1 MLARK
6 RPELD
11 ERFRRS
17 KLHRYLLADE
27 EVIVAQR
34 QHWAVM
40 WKPIL
45 IGAAGLV
52 VVIAANLFMKPGTL
66 TDLLWWVLFGLALW
80 GAVRWY
86 AWRRNWLVATNKRV
100 MVNYGLLNQGVAMFS
115 LSRVPDLTY
124 TRSMLGYMLGY
135 GEMQRES
142 SGAGQTLHKL
152 KFVEQPHATY
162 TTICAAI
169 FDLQDRMFGMDE
181 EENEHR
187 FEDGPPPHTP
197 GLYSGNL
204 PSEGRPVTQERPVPT
219 DFPREPDLDD
229 DPIGIQV
236 RYGASSPSPR
246 REHETW
252 FESSDLRESSLRD
265 ADTGPIPYRPPATD
279 ENYGWSPPTT
289 DRDRG
294 GNSRD
299 KNSKDKA
306 DKDRDRDDDR
316 DHSHGHNRDH
326 DHDHDH
332 DR

>member
-1 MLARK
+1 MRARQ

-45 IGAAGLV
+45 IGVAGLI
-52 VVIAANLFMKPGTL
+52 VVIAANVLMDPGTL
-66 TDLLWWVLFGLALW
+66 TDLLWWVLFGLAIW
-80 GAVRWY
+80 GAGRWY
-86 AWRRNWLVATNKRV
+86 VWRRNWLVATNKRV
-100 MVNYGLLNQGVAMFS
+100 MVNYGVLNQGVAMFS

-124 TRSMLGYMLGY
+124 TRSTLGQLLGY

-142 SGAGQTLHKL
+142 SGSSQTLHKL

-197 GLYSGNL
+197 GLYSGHL
-204 PSEGRPVTQERPVPT
+204 PSEDRPVTQERPVPT
-219 DFPREPDLDD
+219 DFPREPDQDD
-229 DPIGIQV
+229 DSVGIQI
-236 RYGASSPSPR
+236 RYGASAPSR
-246 REHETW
+246 YGEHETW
-252 FESSDLRESSLRD
+252 YESSDLRDSSLRD
-265 ADTGPIPYRPPATD
+265 ADTGPIPYRPPSTD
-279 ENYGWSPPTT
+279 ESYGWSPPTT
-289 DRDRG
+289 GRDQG
-294 GNSRD
+294 GSGRD
-299 KNSKDKA
+299 KKGKEE
-306 DKDRDRDDDR
+306 KDRDRDDGR
-316 DHSHGHNRDH
+316 DPSHG
-326 DHDHDH
+326 HDHDH